1 MIRGPYLHVAAR
13 RWADDVGFR
22 PPTRR
27 KYLATMET
35 FDRRLQRRRK
45 GVRFSEIAPA
55 EVRDF
60 IFTREDGTPRADN
73 SRKKILSICW
83 MMWDWA
89 CAPEIHLADANPTA
103 RLRAQARK
111 EGQAPQ
117 SVRSKVWLGEQR
129 ARLLVATTRGD
140 GADPDR
146 LRDAFVIAMY
156 LYTGLRL
163 AELNGLRWLNV
174 DLTAQPHGLIRFFGK
189 GRKAAQIP
197 LNPAAHK
204 LLFDWRSRYITGYG
218 SDPIDNLP
226 VVPRMVTGLVGRPCG
241 PAPQVRYRQIQWG
254 RPVARASSLGR
265 VVTARATEAGLGHLA
280 AHDLRRSFAGIMKDR
295 GATLEEISRALR
307 HDSLETTRIYLES
320 KPELAAGLEGFDLG

>member
-1 MIRGPYLHVAAR
+1 MIRGPYLHTAAR
-13 RWADDVGFR
+13 QWADDIGFR

-35 FDRRLQRRRK
+35 FDRRLQRRRP
-45 GVRFSEIAPA
+45 GVRFCEITPD

-60 IFTREDGTPRADN
+60 IFLREDGAPRADI
-73 SRKKILSICW
+73 SRKKVLSICW
-83 MMWDWA
+83 MLWDWA
-89 CAPEIHLADANPTA
+89 CAPEVHLAEANPAA
-103 RLRAQARK
+103 RLRAQARTN
-111 EGQAPQ
+111 GPIQG
-117 SVRSKVWLGEQR
+117 VRPKHWLGEQR
-129 ARLLVATTRGD
+129 ARLLVATTKGD
-140 GADPDR
+140 GSDPDR

-163 AELNGLRWLNV
+163 AELNGLRWFNV
-174 DLTAQPHGLIRFFGK
+174 DLAAQPHGLIRFFGK
-189 GRKAAQIP
+189 SRKAAQVP

-218 SDPIDNLP
+218 SEAINDLP

-254 RPVARASSLGR
+254 RPVARSSSLGR
-265 VVTARATEAGLGHLA
+265 IVTARAAEAGLGHVA

-307 HDSLETTRIYLES
+307 HDSIETTRIYLES